1 MAVTVT
7 TTGPLFDNRADE
19 LLAEMCVE
27 IQTTVGDQAFVEFE
41 TNLELN
47 IKHSGPIYQS
57 FVQVTDLDGAR
68 VVNDGY
74 GQTNDLQYGLWL
86 EGIGSRNYPVT
97 KFRGYHA
104 LRDAFESTATQAEE
118 LAAPIIEEYVDRI
131 NNE

>member
-1 MAVTVT
+1 MGNVTMS
-7 TTGPLFDNRADE
+7 GPVFDGRGDD
-19 LLAEMCVE
+19 LIDRMCTD

-57 FVQVTDLDGAR
+57 FVQVSDLDGAR

-86 EGIGSRNYPVT
+86 EGIGSRNFPVT
-97 KFRGYHA
+97 SFRGYHA
-104 LRDAFESTATQAEE
+104 LRDAFESTEAQVEE
-118 LAAPIIEEYVDRI
+118 LAEPIIEEYVDRI
-131 NNE
+131 NND